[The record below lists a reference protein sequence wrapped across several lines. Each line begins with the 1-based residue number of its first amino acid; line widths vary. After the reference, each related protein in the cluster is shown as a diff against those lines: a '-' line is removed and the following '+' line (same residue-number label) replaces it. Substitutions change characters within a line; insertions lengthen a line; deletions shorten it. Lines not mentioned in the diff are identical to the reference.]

1 MYGGGALVARVLP
14 GRVGDLA
21 AAGVGRALARSNV
34 MAERRAMVERH
45 LQRVY
50 GEPLTGADLNREV
63 GRAFASYARYWLES
77 FRLSGRSRAEVVA
90 GMAWE
95 GVEHVETARANGK
108 GAIFVIPHL
117 GGWEWGGAWL
127 AAMGYPVTVVV
138 EALDPPELFEWFA
151 NFRRALGM
159 EVVAVGPGAGTEI
172 LRALKDNHTV
182 CLLSDRNVGGAGV
195 EVEFFGE
202 QTELP
207 AGPATLAIRTGA
219 ALLPAAVYFSEKRGG
234 HRGVIR
240 PPIAVPPRRAGKVRE
255 DVARVTQD
263 VAVALEELIRVAP
276 EQWHLFQPNWP
287 SDLEDPTRRAAP
299 P

>member
-1 MYGGGALVARVLP
+1 MSRVLP
-14 GRVGDLA
+14 GPVGELA
-21 AAGVGRALARSNV
+21 AASVGRALSRSPV
-34 MAERRAMVERH
+34 MRSRRAMVERH
-45 LQRVY
+45 LQRVH
-50 GEPLTGADLNREV
+50 GEPLTGAELNREV
-63 GRAFASYARYWLES
+63 GRAFASYSRYWLES
-77 FRLSGRSRAEVVA
+77 FRLRGRSRAEVVA

-95 GVEHVETARANGK
+95 GVEHVEAARANGK

-151 NFRRALGM
+151 DFRRALGM
-159 EVVAVGPGAGTEI
+159 EVVAIGPSAGAEI
-172 LRALKDNHTV
+172 LRALKANHTV

-202 QTELP
+202 RTELP

-219 ALLPAAVYFSEKRGG
+219 ALLPAAVYFGDRRGS

-240 PPIAVPPRRAGKVRE
+240 PPIPVPPRRPGKIRD
-255 DVARVTQD
+255 DVTRVTQD
-263 VAVALEELIRVAP
+263 IAIALEELIRVAP

-287 SDLEDPTRRAAP
+287 SDPGYAP
-299 P
+299 

>member
-1 MYGGGALVARVLP
+1 M
-14 GRVGDLA
+14 
-21 AAGVGRALARSNV
+21 ARSRA
-34 MAERRAMVERH
+34 MRDRRAMVERH
-45 LQRVY
+45 LQRVH
-50 GEPLTGADLNREV
+50 GGPLSGADLNREV
-63 GRAFASYARYWLES
+63 SRAFASYGRYWLES
-77 FRLSGRSRAEVVA
+77 FRLTGRSRAEVVA

-108 GAIFVIPHL
+108 GALFVIPHL

-151 NFRRALGM
+151 DFRRALGM
-159 EVVAVGPGAGTEI
+159 EVVAVGPSAGTEI
-172 LRALKDNHTV
+172 LRAIHANHTV

-202 QTELP
+202 RTELP

-219 ALLPAAVYFSEKRGG
+219 ALLPAAVYFGDKHSS

-240 PPIAVPPRRAGKVRE
+240 PPIDVPPRRPGKIRE
-255 DVARVTQD
+255 DVTRVTQD
-263 VAVALEELIRVAP
+263 IAIALEELIRVAP

-287 SDLEDPTRRAAP
+287 SDREQVG
-299 P
+299 